1 MSRVLSLRR
10 VFSACLWVAVLTALW
25 PCPLRAYTQA
35 NLQTASDGSI
45 ETIPL
50 EATVQESPAQIRIKS
65 YAAGTFTIYRK
76 APNVTAW
83 GAPVATGVTL
93 GIEGVWTDSA
103 VTAGTLYEY
112 RFVNSAGTIYSGI
125 YPTGYILT
133 GIAVD
138 QTVAKGRMVI
148 VVAADVLSGL
158 AAEYAQYK
166 ADLSADGW
174 TVHEVP
180 CQRAND
186 YNGLGNAGIATVKVN
201 AGGAGFVN
209 GDYVTLTNPGGKRA
223 LGKLTVVAGA
233 VTSVTI
239 PAGGAGAGFA
249 VNDVLTASGGSSVG
263 TGASL
268 TAHIDGTQARVSSAY
283 PDANGAGYTSGET
296 VTLTGQT
303 SGKTAQCTT
312 SVFNTKLYGFTVV
325 SSQTG
330 FVVGEVLV
338 MTGNSTGAGVG
349 TITVSSLTGGQLQ
362 YSAIHAPGTGYVQ
375 GDTGTLTGAASGRT
389 AQVTLNVSGGF
400 LTGAALVSSQTGF
413 TPGETLTLSGTSAGV
428 GAGPFIGN
436 FTGPV
441 QTVTVNAGGSGY
453 VNGNAITLSYGAATA
468 QGVLSVTSGVITSVA
483 VTSGGT
489 GFAEGGGLTLS
500 GLASTATGYSFAVLT
515 VDNSGVGRAVNV
527 TASGSGYRDNDSV
540 AIRGATSN
548 ATATG
553 SIIAPAGVVS
563 GVSGVLPNTF
573 TVGEPLVLTPASGG
587 TGAAATVG
595 ASAENH
601 LLIRSAVQAI
611 YNAYPGEV
619 KSVAMV
625 GKVPVCRSGI
635 NDGAGSD
642 GHGNEAAYGADAFY
656 ADMDG
661 IVGTDWTDTQ
671 DNISGAASVLGDVNL
686 PGDKQFDQQTIFQAG
701 NGAVELGFGRMD
713 LSLGIQ
719 TETEAM
725 RAYFNKLHRY
735 KIASADF
742 QPGRRVCD
750 RLSYANEREADLQAM
765 PGVVGMS
772 NIEFTT
778 TTALPTVEN
787 GQDADQLY
795 STQHGPYLFY
805 FKGSGGPIGGV
816 GGRAVFWTGMQS
828 HWGYWYQAGLVSS
841 GANDMQKRLAE
852 DSFTLSFTWNIW
864 GMRYIYHRM
873 GMGLDAADMMKQSI
887 NNQGWGAGPYSYKF
901 NNASNGDYHGVLYM
915 NHMGD
920 PALRLFMFEPPSAL
934 SVVKA
939 GGNPVLT
946 WTASPNATVSGY
958 HVYRAA
964 NAGVPF
970 TRLTSAPIAATS
982 YTDTSVTTGSYVYMV
997 RAVRLET
1004 TGGGTFYNASLGAA
1018 QAFNLDATPSAVA
1031 IATTT
1036 LPNVSWKSSAA
1047 LTLSAQGGLPQYA
1060 WSLASGTLPAGMALS
1075 SAGVISGTPTLVGVS
1090 SFTVRVTDQTG
1101 QSVTQ
1106 TLSLTVTSNSAL
1118 VLYPEATTYTNKA
1131 AATTSYG
1138 ADEIAQISGT
1148 STNAFETFHRYDL
1161 SGLTLNNGF
1170 AKATL
1175 FLYVTSGSG
1184 INNYAPVQ
1192 ASLIADAQD
1201 GWVDNGIAKPFS
1213 GYASNG
1219 ANKVRINC
1227 PAHGFTTG
1235 TQVTI
1240 AGLTGT
1246 SAPTGPYALTNVDA
1260 DHFDLL
1266 TVAYNAG
1273 WTYDP
1278 ALAFATVVSMTYNT
1292 RPTSYNTNVP
1302 TLNATGSDTPGTLLQ
1317 FDVTSYVRETLA
1329 SDPAKKMSLRFFT
1342 QTPLTVVTASEN
1354 GYGGSRPYVLFET
1367 SDAPSITVA
1376 APLVSPAYVFTNS
1389 NILLNTTVTPLPARA
1404 GALTMQWSKV
1414 GGPGNV
1420 TFTNAVGAITG
1431 ASFSAAGDYTL
1442 RLTAGDGIAQST
1454 RDFIVRVINANVAG
1468 PSDGSLKL
1476 RLALDETSGTTASD
1490 SSGVTPPNNGTLIN
1504 SPTWTTPGQINGAI
1518 TLGATGKKISVPDSA
1533 TNLLDGTQQ
1542 LTVSLWINPS
1552 SLPVGSG
1559 VYYGVITK
1567 RVGAFSN
1574 ESWRIELRGST
1585 AGTSSPVYCT
1595 VTGGTTLQSAGQITA
1610 NKWQHLVMVF
1620 DGSTTTNNLQFY
1632 LNGAVDKFT
1641 SIPVSNV
1648 PRNTTANVSIGSNDT
1663 YDFTGMMDEVRIYNR
1678 ALTLAEV
1685 QDLYAAVP
1693 ANVGPVVS
1701 IAAPISGN
1709 AGDAILLS
1717 ATAADDGKPSPL
1729 TLGWSTV
1736 SGPGSVTFAD
1746 AASATTNVT
1755 FARAG
1760 AFALQ
1765 LTASDGAITTW
1776 ASTSAMIAW
1785 PPGINGWRQQ
1795 YFGSTDPSGIRADLA
1810 NPANDGFPNLLKYAL
1825 GLDPNAIY
1833 NGTTLGPRLFVPA
1846 VGSGSGLSYTF
1857 TGTTSDVTYT
1867 VEATS
1872 DLNGN
1877 WTPIYSHTGS
1887 APGTVTVQD
1896 TQAVTASARRFV
1908 RLRVTRP

>member
-1 MSRVLSLRR
+1 M
-10 VFSACLWVAVLTALW
+10 AVLVAGWPGALW
-25 PCPLRAYTQA
+25 AYTQA
-35 NLQTASDGSI
+35 NLQTAADGSI

-50 EATVQESPAQIRIKS
+50 EATVQMSPAQISLKS

-76 APNVTAW
+76 APNVAAW
-83 GAPVATGVTL
+83 GSPLATGVTL
-93 GIEGVWTDSA
+93 GIEGVWVDSA
-103 VTAGTLYEY
+103 VTVGTLYEY
-112 RFVNSAGTIYSGI
+112 RFVNTAGTSYSGI

-138 QTVAKGRMVI
+138 QTVAKGRMVV
-148 VVAADVLSGL
+148 VVAADVLTGL
-158 AAEYAQYK
+158 SAEYAQYK
-166 ADLSADGW
+166 ADLVADGW

-180 CQRAND
+180 CARAND

-209 GDYVTLTNPGGKRA
+209 GDYVTLTNAGGKRA

-233 VTSVTI
+233 VTAVTI
-239 PAGGAGAGFA
+239 PVGGSGAGFA
-249 VNDVLTASGGSSVG
+249 VNDVLTVSGGTSVG

-268 TAHIDGTQARVSSAY
+268 TAHIDATQARVSSAY
-283 PDANGAGYTSGET
+283 PDANGSGYTNGET

-312 SVFNTKLYGFTVV
+312 SVFNTKLYGFAVV
-325 SSQTG
+325 SSQSG
-330 FVVGEVLV
+330 FVVGETLV
-338 MTGNSTGAGVG
+338 MSGNTTGAGVG
-349 TITVSSLTGGQLQ
+349 PITVAAAASGLLQ
-362 YSAIHAPGTGYVQ
+362 SCAIHAPGAGYVQ
-375 GDTGTLTGAASGRT
+375 GDTGTLTGATSGKT

-400 LTGAALVSSQTGF
+400 LTGTALVSSQTGF
-413 TPGETLTLSGTSAGV
+413 TPGEVLTLSGTSAGA

-436 FTGPV
+436 FAGPL

-453 VNGNAITLSYGAATA
+453 VNGNAVTLTYGSATA
-468 QGVLSVTSGVITSVA
+468 QGVLNVTAGAITSVTVNA
-483 VTSGGT
+483 GGT
-489 GFAEGGGLTLS
+489 GFTEGGGLTLA
-500 GLASTATGYSFAVLT
+500 GLATTATGYSLAVLT
-515 VDNSGVGRAVNV
+515 VDTTGVGRAVGV
-527 TASGSGYRDNDSV
+527 TSGGTGYRDNDSV
-540 AIRGATSN
+540 LIRGVTSN

-553 SIIAPAGVVS
+553 SIIAPAGTLA
-563 GVSGVLPNTF
+563 GVSVVLPNTF
-573 TVGEPLVLTPASGG
+573 TVGEALVLTPTAGGSG
-587 TGAAATVG
+587 AVAVVG
-595 ASAENH
+595 ASTENH
-601 LLIRSAVQAI
+601 LLIRGAVQAL
-611 YNAYPGEV
+611 YTAYPGEV
-619 KSVAMV
+619 KSVAMI

-642 GHGNEAAYGADAFY
+642 GHGNEAAYGTDAFY

-661 IVGTDWTDTQ
+661 VVGTDWTDTQ

-686 PGDKQFDQQTIFQAG
+686 PGDKQFDQQTIFQVG
-701 NGAVELGFGRMD
+701 NGAVELGFGRVD
-713 LSLGIQ
+713 LSQGIQ

-750 RLSYANEREADLQAM
+750 RLTYANEREADLQAM

-778 TTALPTVEN
+778 TTTLPTVEN

-841 GANDMQKRLAE
+841 GSNDMQKRLAE

-873 GMGLDAADMMKQSI
+873 GMGLDAADMMKQSL

-901 NNASNGDYHGVLYM
+901 NNTSNGDYHGVLYM

-920 PALRLFMFEPPSAL
+920 PALRLFMFEPPTAL

-939 GGNPVLT
+939 GGNPALT
-946 WTASPNATVSGY
+946 WTASPNAAVSGY
-958 HVYRAA
+958 HIYRAA
-964 NAGVPF
+964 NAGAPF
-970 TRLTSAPIAATS
+970 TRLTSTPVAGTS

-1004 TGGGTFYNASLGAA
+1004 TGGGTFYNASLGTT
-1018 QAFNLDATPSAVA
+1018 QAFNLDATASAVA
-1031 IATTT
+1031 ITTTT
-1036 LPNVSWKSSAA
+1036 LPNVSWKTSAA
-1047 LTLSAQGGLPQYA
+1047 LTLGAQGGLPQYA
-1060 WSLASGTLPAGMALS
+1060 WSLAAGTLPTGMALS
-1075 SAGVISGTPTLVGVS
+1075 AAGVISGAPTLVGSS
-1090 SFTVRVTDQTG
+1090 SFTVRVTDQAG

-1106 TLSLTVTSNSAL
+1106 ALTLTVTSNSAQ

-1148 STNAFETFHRYDL
+1148 STNAFETFQRYDL
-1161 SGLTLNNGF
+1161 NGLTLNNGF

-1184 INNYAPVQ
+1184 TNNYAPVQ
-1192 ASLIADAQD
+1192 ANLIADAQD

-1213 GYASNG
+1213 GYANNG
-1219 ANKVRINC
+1219 GSKVRINC

-1246 SAPTGPYALTNVDA
+1246 GAPTGPYALTNVDA

-1266 TVAYNAG
+1266 TVAYSAS

-1329 SDPAKKMSLRFFT
+1329 NDPAKKMSVRFFT
-1342 QTPLTVVTASEN
+1342 QTQLTVVTASEN
-1354 GYGGSRPYVLFET
+1354 GFGASRPYVLFET
-1367 SDAPSITVA
+1367 SDAPSIAVT
-1376 APLVSPAYVFTNS
+1376 APLVSPAYVLTNS
-1389 NILLNTTVTPLPARA
+1389 NLLLNTTVTPLPARA
-1404 GALTMQWSKV
+1404 GSLTMQWSQV
-1414 GGPGNV
+1414 SGPGSV
-1420 TFTNAVGAITG
+1420 TFTNAAGAITG
-1431 ASFSAAGDYTL
+1431 ASFSAAGEYTL
-1442 RLTAGDGIAQST
+1442 RLSAGDGVAQST
-1454 RDFIVRVINANVAG
+1454 RDFVVRVINANVSG
-1468 PSDGSLKL
+1468 PSDSSLKL
-1476 RLALDETSGTTASD
+1476 RLALDETSGTTAND

-1504 SPTWTTPGQINGAI
+1504 GPTWTTPGQINGAL
-1518 TLGATGKKISVPDSA
+1518 TMGATGKKISVPDSA

-1542 LTVSLWINPS
+1542 LTVALWINPS
-1552 SLPVGSG
+1552 SLPVGSS

-1567 RVGAFSN
+1567 RVAAFN
-1574 ESWRIELRGST
+1574 KESWRIELRGST

-1595 VTGGTTLQSAGQITA
+1595 ITGGTTLQSAGQVTA
-1610 NKWQHLVMVF
+1610 NQWQHVVMVF
-1620 DGSTTTNNLQFY
+1620 DGSTTTNNLQLY

-1641 SIPVSNV
+1641 SIPVSTV
-1648 PRNTTANVSIGSNDT
+1648 PRNTTANVSIGSDDT

-1701 IAAPISGN
+1701 ISAPISGN
-1709 AGDAILLS
+1709 AGDVIPLS
-1717 ATAADDGKPSPL
+1717 ATATDDGKPSAL
-1729 TLGWSTV
+1729 TLGWSTLG
-1736 SGPGSVTFAD
+1736 GPGSVSFAD
-1746 AASATTNVT
+1746 ATSASTNVT
-1755 FARAG
+1755 FAQAG

-1776 ASTSAMIAW
+1776 ASTSATIAW

-1795 YFGSTDPSGIRADLA
+1795 YFGSTDASGLRADLA
-1810 NPANDGFPNLLKYAL
+1810 NPTNDGYSNLLKYAL
-1825 GLDPNAIY
+1825 GLNPNAIY
-1833 NGTTLGPRLFVPA
+1833 NGSSVGPRLFVPT
-1846 VGSGSGLSYTF
+1846 VSSGSGLSYTF
-1857 TGTTSDVTYT
+1857 TGTASDVTYT

-1872 DLNGN
+1872 DLSGT
-1877 WTPIYSHTGS
+1877 WTPIYTHTGS

-1896 TQAVTASARRFV
+1896 PQAVAGSARRFV